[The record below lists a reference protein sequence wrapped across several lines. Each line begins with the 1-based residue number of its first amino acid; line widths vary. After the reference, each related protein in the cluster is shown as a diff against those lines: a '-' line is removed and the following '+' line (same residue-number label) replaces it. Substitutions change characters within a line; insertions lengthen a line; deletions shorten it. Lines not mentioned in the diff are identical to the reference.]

1 MALGAEVFIVTEMFP
16 DSLKYASVG
25 FTNVLVDFDLVG
37 EHLEFVL
44 VSSSLYLSS
53 SLVSLVACHAPGLVD
68 QAAPVAI
75 LGKLLACSLLG

>member
-37 EHLEFVL
+37 EHLEFVF
-44 VSSSLYLSS
+44 VSFSLYLSS
-53 SLVSLVACHAPGLVD
+53 SLVSLGMSCTGSRRPGC
-68 QAAPVAI
+68 
-75 LGKLLACSLLG
+75 ACSNPG